1 MISMVIKFEI
11 HKLMIYTGLLLC
23 ALSIFS
29 IPLNDTDD
37 VLTEISKTSATLI
50 IDAGHGGDDGGTVGV
65 DGVKESK
72 INLEIAQRLHL
83 LAKLCGISTV
93 MTRDSQEIDYLQ
105 EAHSIAERK
114 LFDQKS
120 RLSLILDYPHGI
132 LYSIHQNAYPNENV
146 SGIQV
151 FYGHD
156 DKSRNLGVLL
166 QSSFNVTLGIQSR
179 RLAAEISD
187 NIYLMKHCNCTGI
200 LVECGFLSNPEECKL
215 LQKDSY
221 QKKLSTVMLG
231 AFMEYTNLQG

>member
-29 IPLNDTDD
+29 IPLNDTDE
-37 VLTEISKTSATLI
+37 VLTEIRKTSATLI

-93 MTRDSQEIDYLQ
+93 MTRDSQEIDYPQ

-120 RLSLILDYPHGI
+120 RLSLIQDYPHGI

-166 QSSFNVTLGIQSR
+166 QSSFNNTLGVQSR

-187 NIYLMKHCNCTGI
+187 KIYLMKHCNCTGI
-200 LVECGFLSNPEECKL
+200 LVECGFLSNSEECKL
-215 LQKDSY
+215 LQNDSY
-221 QKKLSTVMLG
+221 QKKLSAVMLG